1 MSLLKKISI
10 VSIDKA
16 TQIRLSEGEEGEK
29 GVSKLRRLLTRS
41 QHSDRGVL
49 TSGSKQN
56 EIDSL
61 SAKTALNG
69 PPLAPYLAYKST
81 FGRSEEDQ
89 ERERSLHN

>member
-1 MSLLKKISI
+1 M
-10 VSIDKA
+10 
-16 TQIRLSEGEEGEK
+16 GGK
-29 GVSKLRRLLTRS
+29 GVSKLRRLVTRS

-69 PPLAPYLAYKST
+69 PPVALYLPDKST
-81 FGRSEEDQ
+81 SGRSEEDQ
-89 ERERSLHN
+89 E